1 MFEIQYLDKT
11 SNEILV
17 SILVAKKLSTA
28 KSYAK
33 NFILHNANYS
43 ILSIT
48 PCQDRIKKLKNV
60 KKY

>member
-11 SNEILV
+11 SNKVLV

-28 KSYAK
+28 KSYAQ
-33 NFILHNANYS
+33 NFVLHNANYS

-48 PCQDRIKKLKNV
+48 PC
-60 KKY
+60 